1 MSESTQIK
9 APQWEEILHQSTQK
23 QWFTKLLSTIE
34 RERQTSNIFPSAKNM
49 FKAFQLTPFNEVK
62 VVIIGQD
69 PYHGA
74 GQANGL
80 AFSVNEGIRVPPS
93 LRNIYKELHADLGIT
108 PPAHGDLTTWAQQG
122 VLLINSVLTVEEAK
136 AGSHRNYN
144 WQKFT
149 DSAIQALSEHKKG
162 IVFLLWGN
170 YAIEKEKLIDN
181 HKHHILKSTHPSPLS
196 AYRGFLGCRHFS
208 ETNSILTQQNCK
220 PINWG
225 SISDSQ

>member
-1 MSESTQIK
+1 MSKITQIK
-9 APQWEEILHQSTQK
+9 APQWAKILNQSIEEE
-23 QWFTKLLSTIE
+23 WFTKLLIKVE
-34 RERQTSNIFPSAKNM
+34 HERQIAQIFPSAENM

-69 PYHGA
+69 PYHGL

-80 AFSVNEGIRVPPS
+80 AFSVNRGVKIPPS
-93 LRNIYKELHADLGIT
+93 LRNIYKELHTDLGIN
-108 PPAHGDLTTWAQQG
+108 PPDHGDLTTWAQQG

-149 DSAIQALSEHKKG
+149 DLAIHALSEHKKG

-170 YAIEKEKLIDN
+170 YAIEKEKLIDIN
-181 HKHHILKSTHPSPLS
+181 KHHILKSTHPSPLS

-208 ETNSILTQQNCK
+208 ETNSILMQQNRK
-220 PINWG
+220 PIDWG
-225 SISDSQ
+225 SISDV